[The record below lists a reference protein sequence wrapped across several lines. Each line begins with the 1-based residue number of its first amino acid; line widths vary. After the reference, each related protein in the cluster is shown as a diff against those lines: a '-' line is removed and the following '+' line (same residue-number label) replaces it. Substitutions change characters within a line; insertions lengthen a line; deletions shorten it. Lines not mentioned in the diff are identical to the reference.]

1 MRKKKRAEKRHEKRR
16 LTSTQRNAKEESAPR
31 KDENVATPLFPKG
44 PFGASCSVFLNFPK
58 DIALVYEIAYH

>member
-44 PFGASCSVFLNFPK
+44 RFARLAASFSIFPK
-58 DIALVYEIAYH
+58 DIALVGEIAYH